1 MKKALEFGRISGLA
15 YFVVVLCIL
24 YWGKD
29 LLLPIILAALVSF
42 LLTPAVIRLERIG
55 APPFLA
61 VVGTVFLAVVLCGTI
76 VATVSVEAVDLINS
90 IPKYRGNIEAKW
102 KAIQKG
108 PPGPL
113 NLAFRNVGELASDLT
128 KITRSAGGGEQPE
141 PTQVE
146 VVGGGTQLVSL
157 LKIGMAPI
165 TGPAG
170 ELALVLV
177 LVVFMLAERKRF
189 RQRLLALVGHARLA
203 KTSLAIDEAG
213 FRLSRFL
220 LVQLQVNTGFAVV
233 LGVGLYL
240 VGIPNAMLWGV
251 LTLVLRFLPYIGI
264 WISAFFTLAL
274 SLAISAT
281 WREPILVATLYV
293 VLELFTNNVVEPFA
307 LAGSTGMSPLA
318 VVVSVLFWTW
328 LWGPIGLLLATPLTA
343 CIVTLGFYFPGLYPW
358 SVLLASR
365 PPTAAEVRLIFLLT
379 EGRIPDARAL
389 MHESV
394 AMQLSVRSA
403 EDLIIPAIRAI
414 ENDLFPGS
422 TAIQTKSRIYQQL
435 RQLIEELKI
444 PSRTTSDDASSI
456 SDLQDSGL
464 VVLPFVGEGDELVG
478 DILVR
483 ILAAEGISGVL
494 IPWRTLRSE
503 KLRQL
508 QEMGAK
514 CVVIVAIE
522 ARSATSVAKM
532 ARSIQTVLR
541 DAVIVI
547 GLWSLPMEGSAR
559 LVRKIKESQA
569 WRVYTDFEQAV
580 QGIGSVIIPAR
591 LKQDGPGADSGEV
604 VRRNTR

>member
-1 MKKALEFGRISGLA
+1 
-15 YFVVVLCIL
+15 
-24 YWGKD
+24 
-29 LLLPIILAALVSF
+29 
-42 LLTPAVIRLERIG
+42 
-55 APPFLA
+55 
-61 VVGTVFLAVVLCGTI
+61 
-76 VATVSVEAVDLINS
+76 
-90 IPKYRGNIEAKW
+90 
-102 KAIQKG
+102 
-108 PPGPL
+108 
-113 NLAFRNVGELASDLT
+113 
-128 KITRSAGGGEQPE
+128 
-141 PTQVE
+141 
-146 VVGGGTQLVSL
+146 
-157 LKIGMAPI
+157 
-165 TGPAG
+165 
-170 ELALVLV
+170 
-177 LVVFMLAERKRF
+177 
-189 RQRLLALVGHARLA
+189 
-203 KTSLAIDEAG
+203 
-213 FRLSRFL
+213 LSRFL
-220 LVQLQVNTGFAVV
+220 LVQLLVNTGFAIV

-318 VVVSVLFWTW
+318 VIVSVLFWTW
-328 LWGPIGLLLATPLTA
+328 LWGPVGLVLATPLTA
-343 CIVTLGFYFPGLYPW
+343 CIVTLGYYFPGLYPW

-422 TAIQTKSRIYQQL
+422 RAIQTKSRIYQQL

-444 PSRTTSDDASSI
+444 PSRTTSDDASSV
-456 SDLQDSGL
+456 SELPDSGL

-478 DILVR
+478 DVLVR
-483 ILAAEGISGVL
+483 LLGAEGISGVL

-508 QEMGAK
+508 QELGAK

-522 ARSATSVAKM
+522 ARSAASVAKM

-559 LVRKIKESQA
+559 LVRKIKEYQS

-591 LKQDGPGADSGEV
+591 LKQDRPSAGSGEA
-604 VRRNTR
+604 VRRTTR

>member
-1 MKKALEFGRISGLA
+1 MKKVFEFSRLSGLA
-15 YFVVVLCIL
+15 YFVVVLCTL

-29 LLLPIILAALVSF
+29 FLLPIILAALVSF

-55 APPFLA
+55 AHPFLA
-61 VVGTVFLAVVLCGTI
+61 VMGTVVLAVVLCGTV

-90 IPKYRGNIEAKW
+90 IPKYRENIDAKW
-102 KAIQKG
+102 IAIQKG

-113 NLAFRNVGELASDLT
+113 NLAFRNVGELASDLA
-128 KITRSAGGGEQPE
+128 KITRSAGSGEQPE
-141 PTQVE
+141 PTKVE

-157 LKIGMAPI
+157 LKTGMAPVA
-165 TGPAG
+165 GPVG
-170 ELALVLV
+170 ELALVVV
-177 LVVFMLAERKRF
+177 LVVFMLVERKRF
-189 RQRLLALVGHARLA
+189 RQRLLALVGHSRLA

-213 FRLSRFL
+213 FRLSKFL
-220 LVQLQVNTGFAVV
+220 LVQLQVNTGFALV

-240 VGIPNAMLWGV
+240 IGIPNAMLWGV

-318 VVVSVLFWTW
+318 VIVSALFWTW
-328 LWGPIGLLLATPLTA
+328 LWGPVGLLLATPLTA
-343 CIVTLGFYFPGLYPW
+343 CLVTLGYYFPGLYPW

-365 PPTAAEVRLIFLLT
+365 PPTTAELRLILLLT

-394 AMQLSVRSA
+394 GMQLSLRSA

-422 TAIQTKSRIYQQL
+422 TAIRTKSRIYEQL
-435 RQLIEELKI
+435 RLLIDELNI
-444 PSRTTSDDASSI
+444 PSRTTSDNASSI
-456 SDLQDSGL
+456 SDQQESGL

-478 DILVR
+478 DVLVR
-483 ILAAEGISGVL
+483 LLGAEGISSVL
-494 IPWRTLRSE
+494 IPWRTLRSD

-508 QEMGAK
+508 QELGAK

-522 ARSATSVAKM
+522 ARSAMSVAKM
-532 ARSIQTVLR
+532 ARSIQTLLR

-559 LVRKIKESQA
+559 LVRKIKESQG

-591 LKQDGPGADSGEV
+591 LKQDRLSAESGEA
-604 VRRNTR
+604 VRRTTR

>member
-1 MKKALEFGRISGLA
+1 MKKALEFGRLSGLA
-15 YFVVVLCIL
+15 YFVVVLCTL

-29 LLLPIILAALVSF
+29 FLLPIVLAALVSF

-55 APPFLA
+55 AQPFLA
-61 VVGTVFLAVVLCGTI
+61 VVGTVFLAVVLCGT
-76 VATVSVEAVDLINS
+76 VAATVSVEAVDLINS
-90 IPKYRGNIEAKW
+90 IPKYRENIEAKW

-128 KITRSAGGGEQPE
+128 KITRSAGDAQQPE
-141 PTQVE
+141 PTKVE

-165 TGPAG
+165 AGPAG
-170 ELALVLV
+170 ELALILV

-220 LVQLQVNTGFAVV
+220 LVQLLVNTGFAIV

-318 VVVSVLFWTW
+318 VIVSVLFWTW
-328 LWGPIGLLLATPLTA
+328 LWGPVGLVLATPLTA
-343 CIVTLGFYFPGLYPW
+343 CIVTLGYYFPGLYPW

-422 TAIQTKSRIYQQL
+422 RAIQTKSRIYQQL

-444 PSRTTSDDASSI
+444 PSRTTSDDASSV
-456 SDLQDSGL
+456 SELPDSGL

-478 DILVR
+478 DVLVR
-483 ILAAEGISGVL
+483 LLGAEGISGVL

-508 QEMGAK
+508 QELGAK

-522 ARSATSVAKM
+522 ARSAASVAKM

-559 LVRKIKESQA
+559 LVRKIKEYQS

-591 LKQDGPGADSGEV
+591 LKQDRPSAGSGEA
-604 VRRNTR
+604 VRRTTR

>member
-1 MKKALEFGRISGLA
+1 MKKALEFGRLSGLA
-15 YFVVVLCIL
+15 YFVVVLCTL

-29 LLLPIILAALVSF
+29 FLLPIILAALVSF

-55 APPFLA
+55 AQPFLA
-61 VVGTVFLAVVLCGTI
+61 VVGTFFLAVVLCGT
-76 VATVSVEAVDLINS
+76 VAATVSVEAVDLINS
-90 IPKYRGNIEAKW
+90 IPKYRENIEAKW

-113 NLAFRNVGELASDLT
+113 NQAFRNVGELASDLT
-128 KITRSAGGGEQPE
+128 KITRSAGDAQQPE
-141 PTQVE
+141 PTKVE

-165 TGPAG
+165 AGPAG
-170 ELALVLV
+170 ELALILV

-318 VVVSVLFWTW
+318 VIVSVLFWTW
-328 LWGPIGLLLATPLTA
+328 LWGPVGLLLATPLTA
-343 CIVTLGFYFPGLYPW
+343 CIVTLGYYFPGLYPW

-379 EGRIPDARAL
+379 EGRIQDARAL

-422 TAIQTKSRIYQQL
+422 RAIQTKSRIYQQL

-444 PSRTTSDDASSI
+444 PSRTSSDDASSV
-456 SDLQDSGL
+456 SELPDSGL

-478 DILVR
+478 DVLVR
-483 ILAAEGISGVL
+483 LLGAEGISGLL

-503 KLRQL
+503 KLQQL
-508 QEMGAK
+508 QELGAK

-522 ARSATSVAKM
+522 ARSAASVAKM

-559 LVRKIKESQA
+559 LVRKIKEYQS

-580 QGIGSVIIPAR
+580 QGIGSVIVPAR
-591 LKQDGPGADSGEV
+591 LKQDRLSAGSGEA
-604 VRRNTR
+604 VRRTTR

>member
-1 MKKALEFGRISGLA
+1 MKKAFEFGRLSGLA
-15 YFVVVLCIL
+15 YFVVVLCTL

-29 LLLPIILAALVSF
+29 FLLPIILAALISF
-42 LLTPAVIRLERIG
+42 LLTPAVTRLERIG
-55 APPFLA
+55 AHPFLA
-61 VVGTVFLAVVLCGTI
+61 VVGTVVLAVVLCGTV

-90 IPKYRGNIEAKW
+90 IPKYRENIEAKW
-102 KAIQKG
+102 IAIQRG

-113 NLAFRNVGELASDLT
+113 NLAFRNVGELASDLA
-128 KITRSAGGGEQPE
+128 KITRPAGGGEQPE
-141 PTQVE
+141 KPMKVE
-146 VVGGGTQLVSL
+146 VVGGGTQIVSL
-157 LKIGMAPI
+157 LRIGMAPI
-165 TGPAG
+165 AGPVG
-170 ELALVLV
+170 ELALLVV
-177 LVVFMLAERKRF
+177 LVVFMLTERKRF

-220 LVQLQVNTGFAVV
+220 LVQLQVNTGFALV

-240 VGIPNAMLWGV
+240 IGIPNAMLWGV

-318 VVVSVLFWTW
+318 VIVSVLFWTW
-328 LWGPIGLLLATPLTA
+328 LWGPVGLLLATPLTA
-343 CIVTLGFYFPGLYPW
+343 CIVTLGYYFPGLYPW

-379 EGRIPDARAL
+379 EGRIPDARSL
-389 MHESV
+389 LHESIG
-394 AMQLSVRSA
+394 MQLSLRSA

-414 ENDLFPGS
+414 ENDLYPGS

-435 RQLIEELKI
+435 RLLIEELKI
-444 PSRTTSDDASSI
+444 PSRTTSDDASST

-478 DILVR
+478 DVLVR
-483 ILAAEGISGVL
+483 LLVAEGISSVL

-508 QEMGAK
+508 QELDAK

-522 ARSATSVAKM
+522 ARSAKSIAKM
-532 ARSIQTVLR
+532 ARSIQTLLR

-547 GLWSLPMEGSAR
+547 GLWSLPLEGSAR
-559 LVRKIKESQA
+559 LVRKIKESQG

-580 QGIGSVIIPAR
+580 QGIGSVIVPAR
-591 LKQDGPGADSGEV
+591 LQQDRLSAES
-604 VRRNTR
+604 R